1 MTETADSGE
10 DGDWRLGHLHEAPG
24 LGKVPGSHLLEDED
38 LESISVG
45 SGEERAESQTQWW
58 VVVRNRRARLDPRP
72 AV

>member
-1 MTETADSGE
+1 M
-10 DGDWRLGHLHEAPG
+10 
-24 LGKVPGSHLLEDED
+24 GKVPGSHLLEDKEKKMTCVNNQIIEDKD

-58 VVVRNRRARLDPRP
+58 VVVRNRRARLDLRP